1 MERMKRDLLK
11 EFKKQLKAD
20 NILDVF
26 LVNSS
31 GVDDD
36 MITHEPSVTAFG
48 SIMNTASVTQRSKG
62 SFNSGSSGSLQ
73 TGGGE

>member
-1 MERMKRDLLK
+1 MERLKRDLLK

-26 LVNSS
+26 RVNSS
-31 GVDDD
+31 GVGDD
-36 MITHEPSVTAFG
+36 MVKHEPSVTAR
-48 SIMNTASVTQRSKG
+48 SSRKNTGQ
-62 SFNSGSSGSLQ
+62 SFDSGSSSSLQ

>member
-1 MERMKRDLLK
+1 MERLKRDLLK

-26 LVNSS
+26 RVNISR
-31 GVDDD
+31 VDDD
-36 MITHEPSVTAFG
+36 MVKHEPSVTAR
-48 SIMNTASVTQRSKG
+48 SSRKNTGQP
-62 SFNSGSSGSLQ
+62 FDSGSSSSLQ